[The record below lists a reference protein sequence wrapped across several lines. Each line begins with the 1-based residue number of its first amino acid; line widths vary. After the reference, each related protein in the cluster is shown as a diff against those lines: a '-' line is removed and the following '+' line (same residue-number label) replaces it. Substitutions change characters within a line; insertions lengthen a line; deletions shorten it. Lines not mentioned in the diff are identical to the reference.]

1 MTELGSRT
9 KLINALKEILHTKT
23 LANTSV
29 SEIISRAGVSRQTF
43 YRNFVDKYDL
53 AFWIYREEVLKV
65 RNEYHSDQDWPKMAA
80 RCLEILK
87 AEPILYKNLCDD
99 VYAQNSFF
107 EQYVENSIEGFELY
121 MGKRNINRTL
131 QMVHRVWINGSCK
144 MTLDWILGGMK
155 EDIDELVRINMLSMP
170 QMLLEVL
177 GVEPPEPDD

>member
-9 KLINALKEILHTKT
+9 KLINALKEILRTKT
-23 LANTSV
+23 LTNTSV

-121 MGKRNINRTL
+121 MGKRNLNCTL
-131 QMVHRVWINGSCK
+131 QMVYRVWVNGSCK

-155 EDIDELVRINMLSMP
+155 ENIDELVRINMLSMP
-170 QMLLEVL
+170 PMLLEAL
-177 GVEPPEPDD
+177 GVDPPEPDD